1 MVASLDNQ
9 IYFKN
14 FKKPY
19 PTFST
24 INDLLSVTS
33 VKEFL
38 WKHFNFPETIKVPLL
53 PSSLLYGALS
63 DIIHNNLFSKVII
76 SDVSTT
82 DFKEFMTCLSNHYE
96 KSLVEFNEEQSELD
110 EVI

>member
-1 MVASLDNQ
+1 MFREMVTSLDNQ
-9 IYFKN
+9 TYHKN

-24 INDLLSVTS
+24 INELLSVSS

-53 PSSLLYGALS
+53 PSNLLYGALS
-63 DIIHNNLFSKVII
+63 DIIYNNSFNKVII
-76 SDVSTT
+76 SDMSTN
-82 DFKEFMTCLSNHYE
+82 DYKEFMTCLSNHY
-96 KSLVEFNEEQSELD
+96 
-110 EVI
+110 